1 MSIRRWWARLA
12 AAVAG
17 VGLALVVPALAWA
30 GESPAA
36 LAVAGEVARRRPRLG
51 GGIVGGLGL
60 LCCLAV
66 VVVVV
71 LLIVMMS
78 RRRR

>member
-17 VGLALVVPALAWA
+17 IGLALVVPALAWA
-30 GESPAA
+30 AESPAT
-36 LAVAGEVARRRPRLG
+36 LAVAEEVTRRAPRARG
-51 GGIVGGLGL
+51 FTGGIGA

-66 VVVVV
+66 VAVVVV
-71 LLIVMMS
+71 LLVVMMM